1 MLVINDP
8 STLSQVNDPAV
19 RDLIQRRVEEYG
31 SDADL
36 ATFIVVEAGDP
47 LGALD
52 AQLGFPILSNR
63 FDGARHG
70 DPDFAPSFEVA
81 EDHGG
86 FYELLFVLADYG
98 DGVLVLVPKGG
109 GADPRLLA
117 LCAEY
122 AAPSRP

>member
-1 MLVINDP
+1 MLVISDP
-8 STLSQVNDPAV
+8 SSLSRIADPEV
-19 RDLIQRRVEEYG
+19 RALIERRLEEYG

-36 ATFIVVEAGDP
+36 ATFVVVEPGDP
-47 LGALD
+47 LESLD
-52 AQLGFPILSNR
+52 AQLGFPVLSNR

-70 DPDFAPSFEVA
+70 DPGFAPSFELA

-86 FYELLFVLADYG
+86 LFELVFVLADFG
-98 DGVLVLVPKGG
+98 DGVIVLVPKGG

-122 AAPSRP
+122 AVPSQP